1 MTPKKPS
8 KTAVAFTKKLVR
20 LRSDR
25 KDEKEQHRGKNKRN
39 PPTPK
44 QRNEILAKTGASCHI
59 CGGKIKGTWHA
70 DHVVSH
76 SSGGLS
82 QVDNYLP
89 AHQICNSARKA
100 YTPEE
105 FQWIIKLGVWLRT
118 QIANETTV
126 GKDAVEKFCASDKN
140 RVKRQVG
147 SKP

>member
-1 MTPKKPS
+1 MSAKNTSGSPAKF
-8 KTAVAFTKKLVR
+8 AKKLQKWQASR
-20 LRSDR
+20 LA
-25 KDEKEQHRGKNKRN
+25 KKAENRN
-39 PPTPK
+39 SIKHKTLTPK
-44 QRNEILAKTGASCHI
+44 QRIEVKNKTEGNCHI
-59 CGGKIKGTWHA
+59 CGGKLDKNWHA

-76 SSGGLS
+76 SSGGS
-82 QVDNYLP
+82 SKVDNYLP

-126 GKDAVEKFCASDKN
+126 GKDAAEKFCVSDKN
-140 RVKRQVG
+140 RVKRHVG